1 MNRSSMHYKIEK
13 GTQCRVSTK
22 GNYNFW
28 YPMMSDCGLS
38 EIIEVAIVK
47 RKNWITGN
55 KKNKLIAVEINATVV
70 KNLVAEMHI
79 KTIVWVDEEH
89 LLEV

>member
-1 MNRSSMHYKIEK
+1 MYYKIEK
-13 GTQCRVSTK
+13 GTQCRISTK

-38 EIIEVAIVK
+38 ETTEIAIVK

-55 KKNKLIAVEINATVV
+55 KKNKLIAVEINAAIV
-70 KNLVAEMHI
+70 KNLVAEIHV
-79 KTIVWVDEEH
+79 KTIVWVDEEDIIG
-89 LLEV
+89 V